1 MGLKGQVA
9 IVTGAAQ
16 GIGRAI
22 ARTLARE
29 GASIVLSDINLPK
42 VEEAGQEINRLGS
55 EVLVIKADVAIP
67 EEAEQITQ
75 KAMEKWERVDILVN
89 NAGVTKDALLL
100 RMRKEDWDYV
110 LNINLTG
117 TFNCTKAVVR
127 PMMKQHRG
135 KIVNIASVVGVM
147 GNAGQC
153 NYAASKA
160 GIIGL
165 TKSLARELA
174 PRRINVNA
182 IAPGFVDTDM
192 TRVLPHDIKENMMN
206 QIPLGRFGTAED
218 IAHCV
223 KFLVSEEASYITGQ
237 VIQVNGGIY
246 M

>member
-1 MGLKGQVA
+1 MGLEGQVA

-22 ARTLARE
+22 AQALGQE
-29 GASIVLSDINLPK
+29 GANIVLSDINLSK
-42 VEEAGQEINRLGS
+42 AEETGQEIATLGS
-55 EVLVIKADVAIP
+55 KVLVVKADVARA
-67 EEAEQITQ
+67 EEAEQIVHR
-75 KAMEKWERVDILVN
+75 ALEKWSRVDILVN
-89 NAGVTKDALLL
+89 NAGVTKDALVL

-117 TFNCTKAVVR
+117 TFNCTKATVK

-147 GNAGQC
+147 GNAGQS

-182 IAPGFVDTDM
+182 IAPGFIDTDM
-192 TRVLPHDIKENMMN
+192 TKVLSKEIRDNMRS
-206 QIPLGRFGTAED
+206 QIPLGRLGMSED

-237 VIQVNGGIY
+237 VIHVNGGMY

>member
-1 MGLKGQVA
+1 MVLEGQVA

-22 ARTLARE
+22 AQTLIQE
-29 GASIVLSDINLPK
+29 GANIVLSDINLPK
-42 VEEAGQEINRLGS
+42 AEETAQEIGALGS

-67 EEAEQITQ
+67 EEAEQLVHR
-75 KAMEKWERVDILVN
+75 ALEKWARVDILVN
-89 NAGVTKDALLL
+89 NAGVTKDALVL

-117 TFNCTKAVVR
+117 TFNCTKASVK

-147 GNAGQC
+147 GNAGQS

-174 PRRINVNA
+174 PRNINVNA
-182 IAPGFVDTDM
+182 IAPGFIDTDM
-192 TRVLPHDIKENMMN
+192 TRGLPKEIKDNMMS
-206 QIPLGRFGTAED
+206 QIPMGRLGIPED

-237 VIQVNGGIY
+237 VIHVNGGMY
-246 M
+246 T